1 MALDFSEFFDRYAA
15 VLAKVDEAFGQI
27 QEQTGDAVSC
37 GKGCSDCCYALFDL
51 TLVEAM
57 YVSHHFRK
65 SFSGMKKSELMERAD
80 HADREVN
87 RMKRKLYKATQKGA
101 PSSEILKL
109 VAETRQRCPLLG
121 EDDQC
126 EMYDHRPIT
135 CRAYGVPTA
144 IGGEVH
150 TCGKSGFEPGKPYPT
165 IHIEKL
171 QDSLM
176 SMSLELAG
184 TLNTRY
190 KELGSMLLPLS
201 MALLTEF
208 NADFLGI
215 MKPGTQAEE
224 PVGTPLQMSPSD
236 CNSCDEDQGSSACS
250 SCKDTSFT
258 MTLGGHE
265 KPEGEEED

>member
-1 MALDFSEFFDRYAA
+1 MALDFTEFFKRYDA

-27 QEQTGDAVSC
+27 DQQTNGMVRC
-37 GKGCSDCCYALFDL
+37 GQGCSDCCYALFDL

-57 YVSHHFRK
+57 YVSHHFRNQ
-65 SFSGMKKSELMERAD
+65 FSGMKKSDLMERAD
-80 HADREVN
+80 KADREVN
-87 RMKRKLYKATQKGA
+87 RMKRRLFKASQKGA
-101 PSSEILKL
+101 PTAEIMKL
-109 VAETRQRCPLLG
+109 VAETRMRCPLLG
-121 EDDQC
+121 EGDLC
-126 EMYDHRPIT
+126 EMYEHRPLT

-176 SMSLELAG
+176 SMSMELAG
-184 TLNTRY
+184 SINTRY

-208 NADFLGI
+208 DADFLGI
-215 MKPGTQAEE
+215 MKPGERSEE
-224 PVGTPLQMSPSD
+224 PVGQPLQMQPAECSTCS
-236 CNSCDEDQGSSACS
+236 EEQGSSACS
-250 SCKDTSFT
+250 TCKDTSFT
-258 MTLGGHE
+258 VTLDGHE
-265 KPEGEEED
+265 KEED